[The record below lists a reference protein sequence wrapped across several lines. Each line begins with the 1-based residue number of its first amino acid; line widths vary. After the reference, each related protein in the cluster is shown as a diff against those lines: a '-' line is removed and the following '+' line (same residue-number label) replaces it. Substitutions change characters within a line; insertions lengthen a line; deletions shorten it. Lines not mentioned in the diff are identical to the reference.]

1 LKNADIRTL
10 INTVSQATGKNFII
24 DPRVRGK
31 VNVVSNQDI
40 NDEKLYQFFTS
51 ILQVHG
57 YVVISGDDFDK
68 ILPKNATKNTPPNHL
83 AGDSIISVVL
93 AVKNVEVKELIAI
106 LRPLT
111 SQHGYLVAYQP
122 SNSIIMTDSA
132 ASVKRIKDMV
142 SLLDQKVD
150 DDYEIKYICP
160 NELSDK

>member
-1 LKNADIRTL
+1 LVALCICT
-10 INTVSQATGKNFII
+10 
-24 DPRVRGK
+24 
-31 VNVVSNQDI
+31 NQ
-40 NDEKLYQFFTS
+40 
-51 ILQVHG
+51 
-57 YVVISGDDFDK
+57 
-68 ILPKNATKNTPPNHL
+68 NATKNTPPNHL

-111 SQHGYLVAYQP
+111 SQHGYLAAYQP

-150 DDYEIKYICP
+150 DDYEIIADFFFWTALPICFATP
-160 NELSDK
+160 CKIGNILLASACFK